1 MKRLFLG
8 LAVVALAMTSQASYL
23 YWQVSESLGNS
34 FNGHEITGYKVWA
47 VNGNNEYLLDSYE
60 YKPSVPGYVNIG
72 TTVAPGV
79 AYNADLAANLTVTVD
94 AYTTV
99 DTYVSGYTYYI
110 EIVGYDTS
118 VYGDGVAGVI
128 GISESMTYE
137 QANSHVTRTL
147 QSISSIPAAWNGGT
161 YAAPEPT
168 SGLLLLVGAS
178 LLALKRR
185 KV

>member
-1 MKRLFLG
+1 MKRVFLG

-23 YWQVSESLGNS
+23 YWQVSESMGDK
-34 FNGHEITGYKVWA
+34 FNGHDITGYQVRA
-47 VNGNNEYLLDSYE
+47 VNGNNEYLLSSYE
-60 YKPSVPGYVNIG
+60 YKPSSSGYQDIG
-72 TTVAPGV
+72 TTVAPAV

-94 AYTTV
+94 ASTV
-99 DTYVSGYTYYI
+99 NTYSSGYTYYI
-110 EIVGYDTS
+110 EIVGYDNS
-118 VYGDGVAGVI
+118 VYGDNTGVI
-128 GISESMTYE
+128 GISEGLTYE
-137 QANSHVTRTL
+137 QANSHVTGTL
-147 QSISSIPAAWNGGT
+147 QSISSIPPAWTGEA